1 MRVDID
7 GAIHVAR
14 LAADFDWQWTKEGVE
29 SFCQVAQ
36 LQIDH
41 RQPELALLHTQLRV
55 DRPIG
60 FLMASEGIGSR
71 YDRSP
76 QSVMQL
82 MVMVTDTGDEIDP
95 GLYSSLVDRFGEL
108 ANSFITEFGE
118 PTRTTPGEDAEVGWD
133 LGSMT
138 MLLAQGDTNIH
149 LDLTNPTY
157 LEWWDEQDQMDRAED
172 EEEEADH
179 SAEEAQIRAN
189 GPQSWEERRAALLA
203 AVTRMPIGIDLVL
216 TNEHSPVM
224 VFSMG
229 QRQLVCRVMA
239 GADDVGD
246 HGPDHALHP
255 SRGWTWNSLPIQPY
269 WERSMVWPARYSA
282 YESLVDAAIRVLR
295 EAVRVAHPSDII
307 VRVP

>member
-7 GAIHVAR
+7 GAIHIAR
-14 LAADFDWQWTKEGVE
+14 LAADFDWQWTKEGAE
-29 SFCQVAQ
+29 SFCRVAQ
-36 LQIDH
+36 LQIDQQ
-41 RQPELALLHTQLRV
+41 QPEVALLHTRLRV

-60 FLMASEGIGSR
+60 FLMASEGISSR
-71 YDRSP
+71 YDSSP

-82 MVMVTDTGDEIDP
+82 MVIVTDTGNEIDP
-95 GLYSSLVDRFGEL
+95 GLHSSLVDRFGEL
-108 ANSFITEFGE
+108 ANSFVAEFGE
-118 PTRTTPGEDAEVGWD
+118 PTRATPGEDAEVGWD

-138 MLLAQGDTNIH
+138 LLVAQGDTNIH

-157 LEWWDEQDQMDRAED
+157 LEWWDEQDQMNRSEQ
-172 EEEEADH
+172 EEAEH
-179 SAEEAQIRAN
+179 SAEEAQMRAN

-203 AVTRMPIGIDLVL
+203 AVTRMPEGVDLVL

-229 QRQLVCRVMA
+229 QRRLVCRVMA

-246 HGPDHALHP
+246 LEADHALHP
-255 SRGWTWNSLPIQPY
+255 NCGWTWNSLPIQPY
-269 WERSMVWPARYSA
+269 WERSMAWPARYSA
-282 YESLVDAAIRVLR
+282 YESLADAAIRVLR
-295 EAVRVAHPSDII
+295 EAVGVAHPSDII